1 MVSPQ
6 RSSETEAGTCR
17 WLYMM
22 SNHKRICPL
31 LKTEPDVLRTSRGGS
46 LEVSVLPMEKYGAFN
61 GNMLGKSWENAGNIL
76 DRCGKPC
83 GETCSENDLQMV
95 RAASFSVCFC
105 FGLDDFGTSVNTIDQ
120 VQFSFPQPAI
130 RRKKTFSIPKFTR
143 GFLKTWVHFLPH

>member
-1 MVSPQ
+1 MSFAEDRTRCPENKPWGIPGGK
-6 RSSETEAGTCR
+6 RSSHGKIWSFQWE
-17 WLYMM
+17 
-22 SNHKRICPL
+22 I
-31 LKTEPDVLRTSRGGS
+31 
-46 LEVSVLPMEKYGAFN
+46 
-61 GNMLGKSWENAGNIL
+61 LGK
-76 DRCGKPC
+76 CGEHIGKMWKTC

>member
-17 WLYMM
+17 WLYMI

-76 DRCGKPC
+76 DRCGKPV
-83 GETCSENDLQMV
+83 GKPV
-95 RAASFSVCFC
+95 RKMIYKWCVQPLSLFVSV
-105 FGLDDFGTSVNTIDQ
+105 LDWMILV
-120 VQFSFPQPAI
+120 
-130 RRKKTFSIPKFTR
+130 
-143 GFLKTWVHFLPH
+143 LL